1 MSRQLVAPQTVQF
14 ITETGCSGEC
24 STVININNG
33 LPLEC
38 KEWSNIESALLRE
51 RALMDNQLMNS
62 GFVRRIERSSLG
74 NSLRIKKS
82 GIDVGPIR
90 TQDSG
95 APAVNECKTV
105 FDGITMK
112 EFEKTFYVV
121 NTSKDLQI
129 CTKDFIGTKWQDFIG
144 GAISDY
150 KADAFAD
157 TDLATI
163 IIAAIIER
171 YQKFVPDFMLLATC
185 GGAGEGLHGDD
196 GILAKA
202 YYAGMGSYFNVISF
216 NLTSLDTF
224 PTGFI
229 NAIVGGA
236 KYTTSP
242 ADFATEE
249 LYLLDFLAW
258 LNSLKAKGVQILNAS
273 MDLGTKV
280 LTVASNLITKDVDL
294 KIVLNDGTLV
304 DWSCKD
310 TFGLMLP
317 FTVYQKSMMINDVPL
332 LFDYE
337 TIDETNFA
345 QKFKEYRK
353 QFLIYLHNNGF
364 DDISANEIFIGID
377 PLLLFERQDQTAD
390 EILGG
395 NVNVNFMNDIGLQIN
410 QFIPLNSLS
419 GTGLFFMTIKGNLL
433 MLDDGSNFMNQISN
447 MGRIAIEK
455 ACNENN
461 GMVNIYGS
469 MPPLGSEVEAWGV
482 FASNLIGSDFVVD
495 NKLADREP
503 CEAARL
509 NIVCYDDNVKNHC
522 VTQADCVVTGTV
534 AVTAEYDAGDD
545 ETTFTVVITPAG
557 STGTLAYAYNWS
569 LSDGTG
575 ASGTAASFT
584 FVLPGDQKNAGLV
597 FNING
602 SITST
607 GAETCTGYFSYSKQ
621 FGTGGVFTC
630 AATGTNDNA
639 VNSLTTALSLSFDID
654 GVTEA
659 VAFTDALLNYNTTGD
674 YPEIKAEIEA
684 ILPGTTV
691 TISKTGTVVTL
702 AIEDLPSFV
711 SEVFVVSATTTND
724 TAALTIN
731 C

>member
-62 GFVRRIERSSLG
+62 GFVRRVERSSLG

-82 GIDVGPIR
+82 GIDVGAIR

-112 EFEKTFYVV
+112 DFEKTFYVV

-144 GAISDY
+144 GQISDY

-163 IIAAIIER
+163 IIAAIIEK
-171 YQKFVPDFMLLATC
+171 YQEFVPNFMLLATC

-202 YYAGMGSYFNVISF
+202 YYAGMGSYYNVISF
-216 NLTSLDTF
+216 DLSGIDTF
-224 PTGFI
+224 PSGFI

-249 LYLLDFLAW
+249 LYLLDFVAW
-258 LNSLKAKGVQILNAS
+258 LNSLKAKGVQLLNAS
-273 MDLGTKV
+273 FDLGTKV

-294 KIVLNDGTLV
+294 KIVLNDGTVV
-304 DWSCKD
+304 DWGCED
-310 TFGLMLP
+310 TYGLMLP

-332 LFDYE
+332 LFNFE
-337 TIDETNFA
+337 TIDSTNFA
-345 QKFKEYRK
+345 EKFTAYKNSY
-353 QFLIYLHNNGF
+353 FTYLHYNGF
-364 DDISANEIFIGID
+364 SDIAPSQVYIGID
-377 PLLLFERQDQTAD
+377 PLLLIERQSQIDTEVIA
-390 EILGG
+390 G
-395 NVNVNFMNDIGLQIN
+395 NVNTNFMELMGLQTS
-410 QFIPLNSLS
+410 QFIPLNALT

-469 MPPLGSEVEAWGV
+469 MPPLGSDVEAWGV
-482 FASNLIGSDFVVD
+482 FASNLLGSDFVVD
-495 NKLADREP
+495 NGLADREP

-509 NIVCYDDNVKNHC
+509 NIACYDGDVKNNC
-522 VTQADCVVTGTV
+522 VVQADCVVTGTV
-534 AVTAEYDAGDD
+534 AVTAEYDAGAD
-545 ETTFTVVITPAG
+545 ETTFTAVITPAG

-584 FVLPGDQKNAGLV
+584 FALPGDQKEAGLV

-607 GAETCTGYFSYSKQ
+607 GYFAYSKQ
-621 FGTGGVFTC
+621 FGTGGTFTC
-630 AATGTNDNA
+630 AATGDNDQVA
-639 VNSLTTALSLSFDID
+639 NSLTTALSVSFDID
-654 GVTEA
+654 GVTEVIA
-659 VAFTDALLNYNTTGD
+659 LTDALLSYNVAGD
-674 YPEIKAEIEA
+674 YPEIKAELEA
-684 ILPGTTV
+684 IFPGTTV
-691 TISKTGTVVTL
+691 TVSILATTVTL
-702 AIEDLPSFV
+702 AIADLPSFI
-711 SEVFVVSATTTND
+711 SNVFVTSATTAND
-724 TAALTIN
+724 TATLTID

>member
-82 GIDVGPIR
+82 GIDVGAIR

-112 EFEKTFYVV
+112 DFEKTFYVV

-144 GAISDY
+144 GAVSDY

-163 IIAAIIER
+163 IIAAIIEK
-171 YQKFVPDFMLLATC
+171 YQEFVPNFMLLATC

-216 NLTSLDTF
+216 SLTSLDTF
-224 PTGFI
+224 PNGFI

-236 KYTTSP
+236 KYTTAP
-242 ADFATEE
+242 TAFATEK

-273 MDLGTKV
+273 IDLGTKV

-304 DWSCKD
+304 DWGCKD

-332 LFDYE
+332 LFDFE

-364 DDISANEIFIGID
+364 DDIAPSEIFIGID

-390 EILGG
+390 EILAG
-395 NVNVNFMNDIGLQIN
+395 NVNVNFMNDLGLQIN
-410 QFIPLNSLS
+410 QFIGLNALS

-482 FASNLIGSDFVVD
+482 FASNLIGSDLVVD
-495 NKLADREP
+495 NGLADREP

-509 NIVCYDDNVKNHC
+509 NIVCYDADVKTHC
-522 VTQADCVVTGTV
+522 VTQVDCVVTGTV
-534 AVTAEYDAGDD
+534 AVTAEYDGGAD
-545 ETTFTVVITPAG
+545 ETTFTAVITPAG

-575 ASGTAASFT
+575 ASGTDASFT
-584 FVLPGDQKNAGLV
+584 FVLPGNQSNAGLV

-630 AATGTNDNA
+630 AATGTNDEA
-639 VNSLTTALSLSFDID
+639 LNSVTTALSLSFDID

-691 TISKTGTVVTL
+691 TVSKLGTVVTL
-702 AIEDLPSFV
+702 AIADLPSFI
-711 SEVFVVSATTTND
+711 SNVFVTSVTTTND